1 MRRPWRAWSGRGRW
15 PCADDAYVDDAYVD
29 KAYGDEAHVDEACG
43 APERPRLFPGP
54 HFVRCRHT
62 ADWAAMVSPPPP
74 SPPPRPPSRAW
85 LARLVD
91 IRPGEGASVAWATAY
106 FFLLLCTNF
115 LLKPVREALG
125 IAGGADKLPMVWTG
139 TLLLSLAVQPLFA
152 ALIARLP
159 RRQFLPLVYHAS
171 VACFLCFRAAFGFA
185 PAEWTTALGYAFYIW
200 FSVFNL
206 FALSVFWGFA
216 ADIFRLDQ
224 AKRLF
229 AFISVGG
236 TAGAVAGSALAG
248 VLVVRVGGLN
258 LLFVASVLLE
268 IAVVCVHALV
278 RRHATD
284 SPREL
289 VRDSEPNPTAPLAAS
304 ARPKSMWRGFGYVA
318 SSPYLQGIC
327 AFTFF
332 YTLFK
337 TILYFQTGNLVSD
350 AITSRDARSAYY
362 ANVDL
367 AGNVLTLLMQ
377 LFVTGKLIRALGVTF
392 ALLTQPIVG
401 GLACLGLGFMIW
413 KGREI
418 FGEGEL
424 ALGLPPELLAVAIAS
439 VLFTASNYATAKP
452 ARESLYTVVER
463 DVKYASKN
471 FVDTFVYRAGDL
483 IAAWSFSGLRDG
495 LGVPLAAIALAG
507 GPLAIVWLA
516 VGIVLGR
523 AQTRLARESNR

>member
-1 MRRPWRAWSGRGRW
+1 MMTPPA
-15 PCADDAYVDDAYVD
+15 
-29 KAYGDEAHVDEACG
+29 
-43 APERPRLFPGP
+43 
-54 HFVRCRHT
+54 
-62 ADWAAMVSPPPP
+62 PPPT
-74 SPPPRPPSRAW
+74 RHW
-85 LARLVD
+85 YARLVD
-91 IRPGEGASVAWATAY
+91 IHPGEGSSVAWATAY

-115 LLKPVREALG
+115 LLKPVREAMG

-152 ALIARLP
+152 MLIGRLP
-159 RRQFLPLVYHAS
+159 RRTFLPLVYHAS
-171 VACFLCFRAAFGFA
+171 VACFLGFWAAFEFA
-185 PAEWTTALGYAFYIW
+185 PAEWTKVLGYAFYIW

-216 ADIFRLDQ
+216 ADIFRLEQ

-236 TAGAVAGSALAG
+236 TAGAVAGSALAS
-248 VLVVRVGGLN
+248 VLVQRIGGLN
-258 LLFVASVLLE
+258 LLLVASVLLE

-284 SPREL
+284 SPRDVVREL
-289 VRDSEPNPTAPLAAS
+289 DTSAAAPTAS
-304 ARPKSMWRGFGYVA
+304 KSMWRGFSYIA

-337 TILYFQTGNLVSD
+337 TILYFQTGHLVSD
-350 AITSRDARSAYY
+350 AIASRDARSAYY

-377 LFVTGKLIRALGVTF
+377 LFVTGKLIRWLGVTF
-392 ALLTQPIVG
+392 ALLTQPVVG

-418 FGEGEL
+418 FGAGEL
-424 ALGLPPELLAVAIAS
+424 ALGLPPELLAVAVAS
-439 VLFTASNYATAKP
+439 VLFAASNYATAKP

-495 LGVPLAAIALAG
+495 LAVPLAAIALAG
-507 GPLAIVWLA
+507 GPLAIAWLA

-523 AQTRLARESNR
+523 AQARLARESQH

>member
-1 MRRPWRAWSGRGRW
+1 M
-15 PCADDAYVDDAYVD
+15 VI
-29 KAYGDEAHVDEACG
+29 
-43 APERPRLFPGP
+43 
-54 HFVRCRHT
+54 T
-62 ADWAAMVSPPPP
+62 APPPP
-74 SPPPRPPSRAW
+74 RHWYS
-85 LARLVD
+85 RLVD
-91 IRPGEGASVAWATAY
+91 IHPGEGASVAWATAY

-115 LLKPVREALG
+115 LLRPVREALG

-152 ALIARLP
+152 TLIARLP
-159 RRQFLPLVYHAS
+159 RRKFLPLVYHAS
-171 VACFLCFRAAFGFA
+171 VACFLGFRAAFAFA
-185 PAEWTTALGYAFYIW
+185 PAEWTTVLGYAFYIW

-216 ADIFRLDQ
+216 ADIFRLEQ

-248 VLVVRVGGLN
+248 LLVQRIGGLN

-278 RRHATD
+278 RRHAID
-284 SPREL
+284 PPREF
-289 VRDSEPNPTAPLAAS
+289 VREVVREHETNPAADPAAS
-304 ARPKSMWRGFGYVA
+304 TRPKSMWRGFGYIA

-337 TILYFQTGNLVSD
+337 TILYFQTGHLVSD

-367 AGNVLTLLMQ
+367 AGNVLTLLLQ
-377 LFVTGKLIRALGVTF
+377 LFVTGKLIRALGLTF
-392 ALLTQPIVG
+392 ALLTQPVVG

-424 ALGLPPELLAVAIAS
+424 AFGLPPELLAVAVAS

-495 LGVPLAAIALAG
+495 LAVPLAAIALAG
-507 GPLAIVWLA
+507 GPLAMVWLA
-516 VGIVLGR
+516 VGIMLGR
-523 AQTRLARESNR
+523 AQARLARESDR

>member
-1 MRRPWRAWSGRGRW
+1 
-15 PCADDAYVDDAYVD
+15 
-29 KAYGDEAHVDEACG
+29 
-43 APERPRLFPGP
+43 
-54 HFVRCRHT
+54 
-62 ADWAAMVSPPPP
+62 
-74 SPPPRPPSRAW
+74 
-85 LARLVD
+85 
-91 IRPGEGASVAWATAY
+91 
-106 FFLLLCTNF
+106 
-115 LLKPVREALG
+115 
-125 IAGGADKLPMVWTG
+125 MVWTG

-152 ALIARLP
+152 TLIARLP
-159 RRQFLPLVYHAS
+159 RRRFLPLVYHAS
-171 VACFLCFRAAFGFA
+171 VACFLGFRAAFAYA
-185 PAEWTTALGYAFYIW
+185 PEDWIVGLGYAFYIW

-216 ADIFRLDQ
+216 ADIFRLEQ

-248 VLVVRVGGLN
+248 ALVQRIGGLN
-258 LLFVASVLLE
+258 LLFVAGVLLE
-268 IAVVCVHALV
+268 IAVVCVHALI
-278 RRHATD
+278 RRHVDD
-284 SPREL
+284 SPRDV
-289 VRDSEPNPTAPLAAS
+289 VRSTADEPAPPAN
-304 ARPKSMWRGFGYVA
+304 RRSMWRGFAYVA
-318 SSPYLQGIC
+318 QSPYLQGIC

-337 TILYFQTGNLVSD
+337 TILYFQTGHLVSA
-350 AITSRDARSAYY
+350 AIESRDARSAYY

-367 AGNVLTLLMQ
+367 AGNVLTLFLQ
-377 LFVTGKLIRALGVTF
+377 LFVTGRLIRSLGVTF

-413 KGREI
+413 MGRDI

-424 ALGLPPELLAVAIAS
+424 ALGLPPELLAVAVAS
-439 VLFTASNYATAKP
+439 VLFNASNYATAKP

-495 LGVPLAAIALAG
+495 LAVPLAAIALAG
-507 GPLAIVWLA
+507 GPLALAWRA
-516 VGIVLGR
+516 VGILLGR
-523 AQTRLARESNR
+523 AQSRLARDSDR